1 MHPFMVAWATPL
13 YSAVFDEFARAGIV
27 SVGGWHFDA
36 SIFNTR
42 RPYRYDVLMDGSR
55 SAQVI
60 ADYYCKKMAGK
71 NATLAGDPTMRAFL
85 HTWRTLL
92 AQAVEIDVY
101 EDVTDAIE

>member
-1 MHPFMVAWATPL
+1 MHPFMVLWATPL

-60 ADYYCKKMAGK
+60 ADYYCKKMEGKPASNSGARISRLMSAGPASSM
-71 NATLAGDPTMRAFL
+71 ATPTRA
-85 HTWRTLL
+85 RS
-92 AQAVEIDVY
+92 ARSSSPR
-101 EDVTDAIE
+101 